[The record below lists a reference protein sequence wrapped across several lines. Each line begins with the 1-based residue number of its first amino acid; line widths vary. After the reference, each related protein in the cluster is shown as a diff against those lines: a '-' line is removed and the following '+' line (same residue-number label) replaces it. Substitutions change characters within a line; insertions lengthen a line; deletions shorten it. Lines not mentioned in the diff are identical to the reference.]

1 MWHSRP
7 PRDPPL
13 HGKCHLKFP
22 FWFFDYLPNPEMHC
36 SLGNVFTQPS
46 QGHIISYL
54 MTNGCLCYV
63 PISEPDISNLPRY
76 LKKTVIKAHFPSPRN
91 WIWSSAHK
99 SWICLVLPPPKKK
112 RKSQQLNRQNNS
124 LWIGKV
130 AEFLMCVLWF
140 LILYIFWKIW
150 NTKGPMRV
158 WRQLAHSTLIYI

>member
-1 MWHSRP
+1 MVFKKIIFQNRYVAPETPSR
-7 PRDPPL
+7 PPL

-46 QGHIISYL
+46 QGHIISYH

-99 SWICLVLPPPKKK
+99 FWICLVLPQKKSVNLILGK
-112 RKSQQLNRQNNS
+112 IIVYGNSKSGWNFEVCL
-124 LWIGKV
+124 V
-130 AEFLMCVLWF
+130 
-140 LILYIFWKIW
+140 ILYIF
-150 NTKGPMRV
+150 
-158 WRQLAHSTLIYI
+158 